1 MKEIIQKKIVYSQ
14 LEYNFMPLNLPEI
27 ERDSMMVLDKST
39 NQNGLQKNHNIINY
53 ILYNIIF

>member
-27 ERDSMMVLDKST
+27 ERDSMMVLGKSI
-39 NQNGLQKNHNIINY
+39 NQSRLQKNHK
-53 ILYNIIF
+53 L

>member
-39 NQNGLQKNHNIINY
+39 NQNGLQKNHNIIN
-53 ILYNIIF
+53 IIF